1 MHVYCHYFE
10 HTTITHICNH
20 LKQLKKFNYLLYKN
34 LKKIQSRLLDSE
46 KESRV
51 GIFEEK
57 RGKPLFLEHFFV
69 LITNK
74 LFVNLDV
81 A

>member
-20 LKQLKKFNYLLYKN
+20 LKQLIKFNYLLYKN
-34 LKKIQSRLLDSE
+34 LKKYNHASVLDSE

-57 RGKPLFLEHFFV
+57 GQTTFSRALFCADYE
-69 LITNK
+69 
-74 LFVNLDV
+74 
-81 A
+81 